1 MEGGAWTFSDYIV
14 LIIGAILV
22 KNILLAQFLGN
33 CPFLGTSRR
42 METATGMAL
51 AVVFVLTLSGIF
63 TWMVQTYILV
73 PLKLQYLQTVFFI
86 LVIAALVQLVEMFLQ
101 KSFPPLYQ
109 ALGIFLPLITTNC
122 AILGV
127 ALINILKDFNFLATV
142 IYSFSSAVG
151 YGFALVLFTGIR
163 EQMEVS
169 SLPEFMKGTAIGL
182 FTAGLISLS
191 FFGFA
196 GMTG

>member
-1 MEGGAWTFSDYIV
+1 MNEAWTFSDYILLV
-14 LIIGAILV
+14 IGAILV

-33 CPFLGTSRR
+33 CPFLGVSRR
-42 METATGMAL
+42 METATGMAFAVIFVMTL
-51 AVVFVLTLSGIF
+51 AGIF
-63 TWMVQTYILV
+63 TWIVQVYVLV
-73 PLKLQYLQTVFFI
+73 PLKLEYLQTVFFI

-127 ALINILKDFNFLATV
+127 ALINILKEFNFMATL
-142 IYSFSSAVG
+142 IYSLASAVG
-151 YGFALVLFTGIR
+151 YGFALILFTGIR
-163 EQMEVS
+163 EQLEVS
-169 SLPEFMKGTAIGL
+169 TLPDFMKGTAIGMV
-182 FTAGLISLS
+182 TAGLLSLA

-196 GMTG
+196 GMVG

>member
-1 MEGGAWTFSDYIV
+1 MNEAWTFSDYILLV
-14 LIIGAILV
+14 IGAILV

-33 CPFLGTSRR
+33 CPFLGVSRR
-42 METATGMAL
+42 MQTATGMAFAVIFVMTL
-51 AVVFVLTLSGIF
+51 AGTF
-63 TWMVQTYILV
+63 TWIVQVYVLV
-73 PLKLQYLQTVFFI
+73 PLKLEYLQTIFFI

-101 KSFPPLYQ
+101 KTFPPLYQ

-127 ALINILKDFNFLATV
+127 ALINVLKEFNFMATL
-142 IYSFSSAVG
+142 IYSLASAVG

-163 EQMEVS
+163 EQLEVS
-169 SLPEFMKGTAIGL
+169 TLPDFMKGTAVGMV
-182 FTAGLISLS
+182 TAGLLSLA

-196 GMTG
+196 GMVG

>member
-1 MEGGAWTFSDYIV
+1 MQEAWTFSDYML

-22 KNILLAQFLGN
+22 NNILLARFLGN

-42 METATGMAL
+42 MDTATGMAMAVTFVMTL
-51 AVVFVLTLSGIF
+51 AGTI
-63 TWMVQTYILV
+63 TWIVQEYVLV
-73 PLKLQYLQTVFFI
+73 PLRLEYMQTIFFI

-101 KSFPPLYQ
+101 KSFPALYQ

-122 AILGV
+122 AVLGV
-127 ALINILKDFNFLATV
+127 AVINIREDFNFLQTAV
-142 IYSFSSAVG
+142 FSFASAVG
-151 YGFALVLFTGIR
+151 YGFALILFTGIR

-169 SLPEFMKGTAIGL
+169 SIPGFMKGTAIGL
-182 FTAGLISLS
+182 LTAGLLSLS

-196 GMTG
+196 GMVE

>member
-1 MEGGAWTFSDYIV
+1 MNEAWTFSDYILLV
-14 LIIGAILV
+14 IGAILV

-33 CPFLGTSRR
+33 CPFLGVSRR
-42 METATGMAL
+42 METATGMAFAVIFVMTL
-51 AVVFVLTLSGIF
+51 AGIF
-63 TWMVQTYILV
+63 TWIVQVYVLV
-73 PLKLQYLQTVFFI
+73 PLKLEYLQTVFFI

-127 ALINILKDFNFLATV
+127 ALINILKEFNFMATL
-142 IYSFSSAVG
+142 IYSLASAVG

-163 EQMEVS
+163 EQLEVS
-169 SLPEFMKGTAIGL
+169 TLPDFMKGTAVGMV
-182 FTAGLISLS
+182 TAGLLSLA

-196 GMTG
+196 GMVG

>member
-1 MEGGAWTFSDYIV
+1 MMNEAWTFSDYIV
-14 LIIGAILV
+14 LVIGAILV

-33 CPFLGTSRR
+33 CPFLGVSRR

-51 AVVFVLTLSGIF
+51 SVIFVMTLAGIF
-63 TWMVQTYILV
+63 TWIVQTYILI

-86 LVIAALVQLVEMFLQ
+86 LVIASLVQLVEMFLQ
-101 KSFPPLYQ
+101 KAFPPLYQ

-127 ALINILKDFNFLATV
+127 ALINVIKEFSFLATV
-142 IYSFSSAVG
+142 VYSFASAVG
-151 YGFALVLFTGIR
+151 YGFALLLFTGIR
-163 EQMEVS
+163 EQLEVS
-169 SLPEFMKGTAIGL
+169 TLPDFMKGTAVGML
-182 FTAGLISLS
+182 TAGLLSLA

-196 GMTG
+196 GIV

>member
-1 MEGGAWTFSDYIV
+1 MNEAWTFSDYILLV
-14 LIIGAILV
+14 IGAILV

-33 CPFLGTSRR
+33 CPFLGVSRR
-42 METATGMAL
+42 MQTATGMAFAVIFVMTL
-51 AVVFVLTLSGIF
+51 AGTF
-63 TWMVQTYILV
+63 TWIVQVYVLV

-101 KSFPPLYQ
+101 KTFPPLYQ

-127 ALINILKDFNFLATV
+127 ALINILKEFNFLATL
-142 IYSFSSAVG
+142 IYSLASAVG

-163 EQMEVS
+163 EQLEVS
-169 SLPEFMKGTAIGL
+169 TLPDFMKGTAVGMV
-182 FTAGLISLS
+182 TAGLLSLA

-196 GMTG
+196 GMVG